1 MAKTKHRKKAAY
13 RKNMQNRLSMT
24 MVTFVV
30 VVLLVVVGIR
40 SYGLTQKR
48 ETLQGQMDEIM
59 KLQGIEEQK
68 ALEIEEYAK
77 YVTTKKFIEEY
88 AKKNLK
94 LVYED
99 EVIFFKED

>member
-1 MAKTKHRKKAAY
+1 
-13 RKNMQNRLSMT
+13 
-24 MVTFVV
+24 
-30 VVLLVVVGIR
+30 
-40 SYGLTQKR
+40 
-48 ETLQGQMDEIM
+48 MDEIM